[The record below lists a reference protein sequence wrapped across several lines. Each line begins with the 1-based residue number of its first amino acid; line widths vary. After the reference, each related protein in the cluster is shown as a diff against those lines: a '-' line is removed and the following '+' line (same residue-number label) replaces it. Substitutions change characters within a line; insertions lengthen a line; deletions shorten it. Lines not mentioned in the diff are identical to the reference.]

1 MDSRDKVFIS
11 YSHEDA
17 RWLQEIKQ
25 QLAVLESEG
34 LLSTCEDTQ
43 VEVGTAW
50 YERLHEAMLSA
61 KLGLLL
67 ISSSFLA
74 SPFVRREEIPRLFS
88 QHEEAGMKVY
98 PLLVRPCPWEQVQWL
113 KRLQLRPQDS
123 KRRVKPVSAF
133 TGAAREQVLVDV
145 ANEIARLLRG

>member
-1 MDSRDKVFIS
+1 MDGRDKVFIS

-17 RWLQEIKQ
+17 RWLREIKQ
-25 QLAVLESEG
+25 QLAVFEAEG
-34 LLSTCEDTQ
+34 FLSTCEDTQ
-43 VEVGTAW
+43 LEVGVAW
-50 YERLHEAMLSA
+50 YDELDKAMLTA

-67 ISSSFLA
+67 ISSPFLS
-74 SPFVRREEIPRLFS
+74 SPFIRREEIPRLFS

-123 KRRVKPVSAF
+123 KHRVKPVSAF
-133 TGAAREQVLVDV
+133 TGAAREQVLVNV
-145 ANEIARLLRG
+145 ANEIAELLR